1 MDEREADNE
10 KLVRDRAVRLF
21 TYLRELAKLKTKV
34 TRDLSAYDGVVWF
47 HDVPEYKGCF
57 SILSS
62 PESDKA
68 QDDIWLEVRKVAEPK
83 RPSIPSPCLRWVEAS
98 PESDPLVE
106 PYLKDEIP
114 ADITPNQNSDH
125 DAKPPDTPPSGRFE
139 RLTDYP
145 EVSEEWQR
153 YIQDSWLPWAEV
165 YQRWKAVDHLYF
177 QLFSIYQQLK
187 KLGERYELLLGLGL
201 LTWETPNNQV
211 IRRHIVLGDAYLT
224 FDADRAKFEVQ
235 RAPEGVKLRF
245 ETEMIDAGRLPP
257 LEQQKS
263 IEDLLTE
270 GQESPW
276 NKDEIDK
283 VLRSWINLLSADGVY
298 SESTEPPEK
307 CLKIPTVTFAPAIIL
322 RQRTQRSQIQ
332 CFNNIIE
339 QIKEG
344 SNIPSGVRLLCEISE
359 TNSDVDSDEESTRN
373 GQTMESAL
381 YLPLAINEEQVQIV
395 HQLRNRKGILVQ
407 GPPGTG
413 KSHTIAN
420 LICHLLAQGKRVL
433 VTSQTPRALRVLKDK
448 IPTELAALCVT
459 LLGNDQA
466 ARQELEASV
475 HGINQKYSE
484 WNSVKSQGAI
494 TLLEGHLFETR
505 KNISDRKRLL
515 REQREIETYHH
526 EVAFGAYKG
535 TAQQIACKVRDEE
548 SKFAWLDDDI
558 EEGVPFPLT
567 NTEFLDL
574 VQLYRKL
581 SDDYCSELRKE
592 VLSRESIPD
601 VDHFV
606 RMVDTEKVARQNL
619 ETHSQRTSLRFLT
632 LKQLPE
638 EVINSLHEAMF
649 ALVAKVR
656 SIENRYVWTPRAM
669 SDVLCGNNSYWKGLY
684 DFMKGHLRGLR
695 EKAALVKTIEIRSLN
710 VDRRELKKDAQDL
723 LGHLKK
729 GGKLGWR
736 FFAPQVVKR
745 TRYIMK
751 QVHVN
756 GVACS
761 TVGQLELLVTYI
773 GVLDEI
779 DFLWLTLRS
788 QDNREEGPI
797 LLQIGYL
804 QQRLDSLEAVLG
816 LEDYLARAKG
826 YVKAVEN
833 LAEPKWHEIEELEEM
848 ARDIQAA
855 ASEHTFERARA
866 AIEGI
871 IQNIRIVQSSPR
883 AHSLNQEL
891 LTALEGRN
899 TKVLA
904 QCLEKLELL
913 EKGRE
918 SLLRRNELQEQLNRC
933 APKLGHQLQ
942 STFTD
947 NIWDQRARS
956 IEAAWAWKQAD
967 RWLTRFRYE
976 HNEIKLETELKQLSE
991 DEQKTVAKL
1000 AAAKAWDNCLRSL
1013 TEYRRNNLIAWA
1025 TTMKK
1030 IGKGTGKR
1038 APMYRKLAQ
1047 KYMDE
1052 CKEAIPAWILPLY
1065 RVFETINPEPETFDV
1080 VVIDEASQTGPE
1092 GLVIQYLGK
1101 QCIVVGDSEQIAPEA
1116 VGTDRSAVDTMVKR
1130 YLEGIPFKDLYDPE
1144 TSLFA
1149 QADIR
1154 FGGRIVLREHFRC
1167 MPEIIQFSNQ
1177 LCYAHTPLKPLRQY
1191 PPNRL
1196 KPIIVQHVKNGFR
1209 EGSSSHVLNQPEAD
1223 ELVEAIVKMCSLK
1236 EYTGKT
1242 MGVISLLGEA
1252 QAKYIENKLLTRL
1265 SPADLEKRRIVCGDA
1280 YAFQGDERDVILLS
1294 MVDAPNESGRPLTG
1308 GADTRRFNVAA
1319 SRAKD
1324 QVVLFHTATLSELNQ
1339 GCMRYKLLEY
1349 YLNPFSRGP
1358 VEGVDLNR
1366 LRELSR
1372 SSDKRPGTQ
1381 PPPFGSWFEVDVC
1394 LDIADHGFKIIP
1406 QYQVAEYH
1414 IDLVVEGTESR
1425 LAVECDGDEWHGIEE
1440 YEGDAARQRILER
1453 CGWRFF
1459 RIRGHEYYRDPHS
1472 SLLLLWKMLKELG
1485 IEPLGS
1491 PELNSEKTSE
1501 IQERDNTLG
1510 ITEHVH
1516 ELFSSPSPTDTETTE
1531 EQKESLSDISTRKS
1545 GTRKQPQAQEAKQES
1560 TVARAT
1566 ESEIYNYSPAF
1577 FFSLAH
1583 WAKEKEQLQSW
1594 ERRLIFN
1601 VGMYRNRDWQ
1611 ISAKM
1616 ESQALRIIRQAEEAG
1631 FSEARG

>member
-1 MDEREADNE
+1 MDAREADNE
-10 KLVRDRAVRLF
+10 NLIRDRAIRLF
-21 TYLRELAKLKTKV
+21 TYLRELAKLKTTV

-47 HDVPEYKGCF
+47 HDVPEYRGCF
-57 SILSS
+57 SVLSS

-83 RPSIPSPCLRWVEAS
+83 KPPIPSPCLRWVEDS
-98 PESDPLVE
+98 QESDPLVE
-106 PYLKDEIP
+106 PFLKNEIL
-114 ADITPNQNSDH
+114 ADITSNNNSGPEASPLNAPPSSRLERLSDH
-125 DAKPPDTPPSGRFE
+125 
-139 RLTDYP
+139 P
-145 EVSEEWQR
+145 EVSQEWQR
-153 YIQDSWLPWAEV
+153 YMQDSWLPWAEV
-165 YQRWKAVDHLYF
+165 YRRWKAVDHLYF

-211 IRRHIVLGDAYLT
+211 IRRHIVVGDAYLT

-235 RAPEGVKLRF
+235 RSPEGAKLRF
-245 ETEMIDAGRLPP
+245 ETEMIDAVRLPP

-263 IEDLLTE
+263 IEDLLSE

-298 SESTEPPEK
+298 SESTEPPEE

-359 TNSDVDSDEESTRN
+359 TNSDVDSDEESTCN
-373 GQTMESAL
+373 GQTTESTL

-395 HQLRNRKGILVQ
+395 HQLRNRKGTLVQ

-420 LICHLLAQGKRVL
+420 LICHLLAQGKSVL

-484 WNSVKSQGAI
+484 WNPAKSQDAI
-494 TLLEGHLFETR
+494 TSLEGSLLETR

-574 VQLYRKL
+574 VQLYREL

-606 RMVDTEKVARQNL
+606 RMVDAEKVARQNL
-619 ETHSQRTSLRFLT
+619 EKHSQRTSLRFLT

-638 EVINSLHEAMF
+638 EVISSLHEAMF

-656 SIENRYVWTPRAM
+656 SIENRYVWTPRAT
-669 SDVLCGNNSYWKGLY
+669 SDVLCGNNTYWKGLY

-695 EKAALVKTIEIRSLN
+695 EKAALVKTIEIRSPN

-751 QVHVN
+751 QVYVN

-761 TVGQLELLVTYI
+761 TLGQLELLVTYI

-779 DFLWLTLRS
+779 DLLWLTLRS

-816 LEDYLARAKG
+816 LEDYLTGAKG

-833 LAEPKWHEIEELEEM
+833 LAEPQWHEIEELEEM
-848 ARDIQAA
+848 VRDIQAA

-871 IQNIRIVQSSPR
+871 IQKVRIVQSSSR

-899 TKVLA
+899 TKALA

-918 SLLRRNELQEQLNRC
+918 SLLKRNKLQEQLNRC

-942 STFTD
+942 NAFTD

-967 RWLTRFRYE
+967 KWLTKFRYE
-976 HNEIKLETELKQLSE
+976 HNEIKLEAELKQLSKA
-991 DEQKTVAKL
+991 EQETVSRI
-1000 AAAKAWDNCLRSL
+1000 AAAKAWDNCLRRL
-1013 TEYRRNNLIAWA
+1013 TTFQRNNLIAWA
-1025 TTMKK
+1025 TAMRRMPKTLSAKTRPKWM
-1030 IGKGTGKR
+1030 R
-1038 APMYRKLAQ
+1038 QAQ
-1047 KYMDE
+1047 ECMDN
-1052 CKEAIPAWILPLY
+1052 CKSAIPAWIMPLY
-1065 RVFETINPEPETFDV
+1065 RVFETINAESEAFDV
-1080 VVIDEASQTGPE
+1080 VIIDEASQTGPE

-1116 VGTDRSAVDTMVKR
+1116 IGVPEEAVDTLVNR
-1130 YLEGIPFKDLYDPE
+1130 YLEDIPFKRFYHPG
-1144 TSLFA
+1144 TSLFSFA
-1149 QADIR
+1149 EIL
-1154 FGGRIVLREHFRC
+1154 FSGKIVLREHFRC

-1191 PPNRL
+1191 PPKRL
-1196 KPIIVQHVKNGFR
+1196 EPIVVQHVKNGYR
-1209 EGSSSHVLNQPEAD
+1209 EGPSGHVLNKPEAD

-1236 EYTGKT
+1236 EYAGKT
-1242 MGVISLLGEA
+1242 IGVISLLGEA
-1252 QAKYIENKLLTRL
+1252 QAKDIENKLLTRI
-1265 SPADLEKRRIVCGDA
+1265 SPADLEERRVVCGDA

-1294 MVDAPNESGRPLTG
+1294 MVDAPNEAGRPLTTE
-1308 GADTRRFNVAA
+1308 ADKRRFNVAA

-1324 QVVLFHTATLSELNQ
+1324 QVVLFHTATLSDLNQ
-1339 GCMRYKLLEY
+1339 ECMRHKLLEY
-1349 YLNPFSRGP
+1349 YLNPFSRGL
-1358 VEGVDLNR
+1358 VEGVDLNK
-1366 LRELSR
+1366 LRVLSQ
-1372 SSDKRPGTQ
+1372 SSDRRPGTQ
-1381 PPPFGSWFEVDVC
+1381 PLPFGS
-1394 LDIADHGFKIIP
+1394 
-1406 QYQVAEYH
+1406 
-1414 IDLVVEGTESR
+1414 
-1425 LAVECDGDEWHGIEE
+1425 
-1440 YEGDAARQRILER
+1440 
-1453 CGWRFF
+1453 
-1459 RIRGHEYYRDPHS
+1459 
-1472 SLLLLWKMLKELG
+1472 
-1485 IEPLGS
+1485 
-1491 PELNSEKTSE
+1491 
-1501 IQERDNTLG
+1501 
-1510 ITEHVH
+1510 
-1516 ELFSSPSPTDTETTE
+1516 
-1531 EQKESLSDISTRKS
+1531 
-1545 GTRKQPQAQEAKQES
+1545 
-1560 TVARAT
+1560 
-1566 ESEIYNYSPAF
+1566 
-1577 FFSLAH
+1577 
-1583 WAKEKEQLQSW
+1583 
-1594 ERRLIFN
+1594 
-1601 VGMYRNRDWQ
+1601 
-1611 ISAKM
+1611 
-1616 ESQALRIIRQAEEAG
+1616 
-1631 FSEARG
+1631 